1 MKIVFLSNYYNHH
14 QAPFCQAMYA
24 QLGDSFAFIQTK
36 EMEAERISMGWGLDD
51 EPSFIKKSYLS
62 PSEQLACQAL
72 IDNADAVIM
81 GSAPEHFI
89 QNRIKS
95 GKLVLRY
102 QERLFKK
109 KEKLWKIPRVS
120 YILHKK
126 NPRRANLYLLCAS
139 AYTASDYAKVGL
151 FKNKCYKWGYF
162 PEVKQYTDI
171 HEIIAAKKPNSI
183 LWVARLIDLK
193 HPELP
198 VLVAKRLKD
207 MGYVF
212 EMNIIGNGVLEDEIR
227 EMIQHLGLADCV
239 KMLGAM
245 KPWQVR
251 KYMEQSQIFLFT
263 SDRNEGWGAVLNE
276 SMNSGCA
283 VVASNAIGAA
293 PYLIR
298 NGDNGFLYK
307 DGDFED
313 LFSRTAYL
321 LNDPQAAAQL
331 GKKAYETIICQ
342 WNAGNAAERLLLL
355 IEDLQKNK
363 NSCRY
368 SQGPCSKANIR
379 Q

>member
-1 MKIVFLSNYYNHH
+1 M
-14 QAPFCQAMYA
+14 
-24 QLGDSFAFIQTK
+24 
-36 EMEAERISMGWGLDD
+36 
-51 EPSFIKKSYLS
+51 
-62 PSEQLACQAL
+62 
-72 IDNADAVIM
+72 
-81 GSAPEHFI
+81 
-89 QNRIKS
+89 
-95 GKLVLRY
+95 
-102 QERLFKK
+102 
-109 KEKLWKIPRVS
+109 
-120 YILHKK
+120 
-126 NPRRANLYLLCAS
+126 
-139 AYTASDYAKVGL
+139 
-151 FKNKCYKWGYF
+151 
-162 PEVKQYTDI
+162 KQYTDI

-212 EMNIIGNGVLEDEIR
+212 EMNIIGNGVLEDELR
-227 EMIQHLGLADCV
+227 EMIQHLGLTDCV

-251 KYMEQSQIFLFT
+251 KYMEQSRIFLFT

-368 SQGPCSKANIR
+368 SQGPCSKANLR